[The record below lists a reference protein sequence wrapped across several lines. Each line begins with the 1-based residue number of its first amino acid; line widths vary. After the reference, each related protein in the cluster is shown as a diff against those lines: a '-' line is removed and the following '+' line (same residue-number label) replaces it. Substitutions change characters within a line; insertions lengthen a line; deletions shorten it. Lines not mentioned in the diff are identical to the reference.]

1 MALAWRADDSNRGC
15 DSGGQGRRDEVEG
28 SGYCCCVH
36 SWEER
41 PIASALAEV
50 GLGGRWYCDRGRR
63 EVGVGDGS
71 GAATGS
77 AWLGVTC

>member
-1 MALAWRADDSNRGC
+1 MASAWRADDNNHGC
-15 DSGGQGRRDEVEG
+15 DSGGEALEMKRRCRGKKVQGKNSVSRA
-28 SGYCCCVH
+28 CN
-36 SWEER
+36 
-41 PIASALAEV
+41 
-50 GLGGRWYCDRGRR
+50 CDRGRR